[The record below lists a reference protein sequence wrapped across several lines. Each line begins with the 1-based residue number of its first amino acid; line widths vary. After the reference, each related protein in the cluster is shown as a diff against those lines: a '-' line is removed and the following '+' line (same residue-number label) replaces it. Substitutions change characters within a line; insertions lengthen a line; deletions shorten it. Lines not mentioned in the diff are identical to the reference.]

1 MIKANKITLSFLEQK
16 IFDNISF
23 NINSSERIGLVGR
36 NGSGKSTLFKIIQ
49 KTQLLDSGTICIEK
63 NKKIAYVPQDIVLN
77 SSRSVFDEA
86 FLAFEDIFKLEE
98 EKKYLD
104 KLFSTKNICFEQDD
118 IDRYA
123 NINLKLNEL
132 NVDKAK
138 VQTKNVLNG
147 LGFSNH
153 QMSEPVDSF
162 SLGWKMRIMLAKLLL
177 QKADF
182 YLFDEP
188 TNHLDIVTKDWF
200 LGFLKKAKF
209 GFLLVCHDRY
219 FLDNL
224 VEKIFELDRGK
235 LFVYKGNYSSFIP
248 QKEKVKKELELA
260 FRQQQKDIKKKQAT
274 INRFRASA
282 SKAKMAQKMMKD
294 LDRVKL
300 VEVESDQ
307 KNIKFNFIKTL
318 RSGKEVLHV
327 ENLGFAFGD
336 KKIFDNIS
344 FTINRD
350 ERVALIAPN
359 GIGKT
364 TLFNIICGNYKSQKG
379 KITLGHNVSV
389 AIFEQDQDKVLNKN
403 KTIISE
409 VEDSAS
415 RESRPFVRK
424 FLGAFLFRGEDV
436 EKRISVLSGGE
447 KNRVAMVKTLLKQA
461 NLLMLDEPTNHLDI
475 ESKEVLL
482 HALQQY
488 SGTIFFVSHDRD
500 FLNHLATRILELT
513 PNGIESYSGNYD
525 DYLYQKAEREKLN
538 SHGLGIDCDASVAK
552 KSGQIN
558 NRNNYE
564 QRKKIKKIENKIE
577 RLEKEKGDLNRKLEK
592 ITYEDE
598 DFNEIYKKILDIE
611 KQLSIF
617 WLKLDNLYN

>member
-36 NGSGKSTLFKIIQ
+36 NGSGKSTLFNIIQ

-63 NKKIAYVPQDIVLN
+63 NKKIAYVPQEIVLN
-77 SSRSVFDEA
+77 SSRSVFDET

-98 EKKYLD
+98 EKKRLD
-104 KLFSTKNICFEQDD
+104 KLFSTQNICFKQKDVD
-118 IDRYA
+118 HYA

-200 LGFLKKAKF
+200 LGFLKKARF

-224 VEKIFELDRGK
+224 VDKIFELDRGK

-248 QKEKVKKELELA
+248 QKEKIKKELEQA
-260 FRQQQKDIKKKQAT
+260 FRQQQKEIKKKQAT
-274 INRFRASA
+274 IDRFRASA

-294 LDRVKL
+294 LGRVKL
-300 VEVESDQ
+300 VEVENDQ

-336 KKIFDNIS
+336 KKIFDNVS

-350 ERVALIAPN
+350 DRVALIAPN

-364 TLFNIICGNYKSQKG
+364 TMFNIICGNYKIQKG
-379 KITLGHNVSV
+379 KITLGHNVRAS
-389 AIFEQDQDKVLNKN
+389 IFEQDQDKVLNKN

-436 EKRISVLSGGE
+436 EKKIAVLSGGE

-461 NLLMLDEPTNHLDI
+461 NFLMLDEPTNHLDI

-538 SHGLGIDCDASVAK
+538 SHSVCDDVNVTRK
-552 KSGQIN
+552 FGQIN

-564 QRKKIKKIENKIE
+564 QKKKIKKIENKIE
-577 RLEKEKGDLNRKLEK
+577 RLEKEKGDLNKKLEK
-592 ITYEDE
+592 ATYDDG

-611 KQLSIF
+611 KQLSNF
-617 WLKLDNLYN
+617 WLELDALYN

>member
-36 NGSGKSTLFKIIQ
+36 NGSGKSTLFNIIQ

-77 SSRSVFDEA
+77 SSRSVFDET

-98 EKKYLD
+98 EKKRLD
-104 KLFSTKNICFEQDD
+104 KLFSTQNICFKQKDVD
-118 IDRYA
+118 HYA

-147 LGFSNH
+147 LGFLH
-153 QMSEPVDSF
+153 QQMFEPVNSF

-200 LGFLKKAKF
+200 LGFLKKARF

-224 VEKIFELDRGK
+224 VDKIFELDRGK

-248 QKEKVKKELELA
+248 QKEKIKKELEQA
-260 FRQQQKDIKKKQAT
+260 FRQQQKEIKKKQAT
-274 INRFRASA
+274 IDRFRASA

-294 LDRVKL
+294 LGRVKL
-300 VEVESDQ
+300 VEVENDQ

-336 KKIFDNIS
+336 KKIFDNVS

-350 ERVALIAPN
+350 DRVALIAPN

-364 TLFNIICGNYKSQKG
+364 TMFNIICGNYKIQKG
-379 KITLGHNVSV
+379 KITLGHNVRAS
-389 AIFEQDQDKVLNKN
+389 IFEQDQDKVLNKN

-436 EKRISVLSGGE
+436 EKKIAVLSGGE

-461 NLLMLDEPTNHLDI
+461 NFLMLDEPTNHLDI

-538 SHGLGIDCDASVAK
+538 SHSVCDDVNVTRK
-552 KSGQIN
+552 FGQIN

-564 QRKKIKKIENKIE
+564 QKKKIKKIENKIE
-577 RLEKEKGDLNRKLEK
+577 RLEKEKGDLNKKLEK
-592 ITYEDE
+592 ATYDDG

-611 KQLSIF
+611 KQL
-617 WLKLDNLYN
+617 